1 MFEIQ
6 VKNPTFSEELL
17 QAYYQEAF
25 EDGPCASQGFKSMY
39 QHLQVRAQGGE
50 LIISGPSSV
59 DTEHHRKNHLPN
71 LASQLTKFGF
81 PHFQCRVEADDQ
93 LTEELQQAF
102 EAEKDQIFQAANEET
117 LRAMESLSQMAP
129 PPAEENQPLISKPK
143 RLRPSLSWIR
153 QRSLL

>member
-1 MFEIQ
+1 
-6 VKNPTFSEELL
+6 
-17 QAYYQEAF
+17 
-25 EDGPCASQGFKSMY
+25 MY
-39 QHLQVRAQGGE
+39 QHLQVRSQGEE

-93 LTEELQQAF
+93 LTEELHQAF

-129 PPAEENQPLISKPK
+129 PPAEGKNQPLISRPKKAAAKPK
-143 RLRPSLSWIR
+143 LDKAEVTPYD
-153 QRSLL
+153 

>member
-1 MFEIQ
+1 M
-6 VKNPTFSEELL
+6 

-39 QHLQVRAQGGE
+39 QHLQVRSQGEE

-81 PHFQCRVEADDQ
+81 PRFQCRVEADDQ
-93 LTEELQQAF
+93 LTEELHQAF
-102 EAEKDQIFQAANEET
+102 EAEKDQT
-117 LRAMESLSQMAP
+117 
-129 PPAEENQPLISKPK
+129 SKQLMKKPCGASGVLVSK
-143 RLRPSLSWIR
+143 WPHH
-153 QRSLL
+153 Q